1 MYIIISIIIM
11 LISIMVSKGGLMI
24 KEVNI
29 GVRDGGGGGRE
40 LPVGQILNVS
50 L

>member
-1 MYIIISIIIM
+1 
-11 LISIMVSKGGLMI
+11 MVSKGGLMI

-29 GVRDGGGGGRE
+29 GVRDGGGGGGRV